1 METDADKYPH
11 VRELKCKLNLLTRP
25 DGSVLLSQGVVSY
38 LFFSIHYIR
47 LNYILKYIYILGD
60 TAVIVGC
67 YGPTEAK
74 TQKMYI
80 DNVNVEVHYRPKA
93 GLPGVGDRFQE
104 AIIRNICQTSLV
116 ASLYPRS
123 SVVVVV
129 QELQNFGGLISCAIN
144 AVCMALLTSGIDM
157 RFSIAAVSC
166 TLSQN
171 EEMYLDPGLL
181 ELKNAK
187 AVFVFVFD
195 SNEGHIV
202 ASHTTGTFSV
212 DQFKEALKL
221 CKEGSAEIFNYYRSV
236 LKKLRL

>member
-1 METDADKYPH
+1 METKDDKHAH

-25 DGSVLLSQGVVSY
+25 DGSVLLSQG
-38 LFFSIHYIR
+38 
-47 LNYILKYIYILGD
+47 D

-80 DNVNVEVHYRPKA
+80 DNANVEVHYRPKA
-93 GLPGVGDRFQE
+93 GLSGVADRLQE
-104 AIIRNICQTSLV
+104 AIIRNICQTALV

-129 QELQNFGGLISCAIN
+129 QELQNFGGLIPCAIN
-144 AVCMALLTSGIDM
+144 AVCLALLTSGIDM

-166 TLSQN
+166 TLSKN

-181 ELKNAK
+181 ELKDAK

-195 SNEGHIV
+195 SNEGQIV

-212 DQFKEALKL
+212 NQFKQALKL
-221 CKEGSAEIFNYYRSV
+221 CKGASTEIFEYYRTA
-236 LKKLRL
+236 LKELRL